1 MWVYKSLQLDTAR
14 GKLSSYSTTGDMN
27 MQVSKESMS
36 WYEKTNDLLTANNIA
51 VRFAEFA
58 HEEPVIDFKIAQQ
71 ILKRCW
77 KKYAGFKLGSHVK
90 IKQTSG
96 NRYTWI
102 RHGEISI
109 NTHKDWGEFIHDLS
123 HLIQTRSRPRKKYK
137 RGRAYHCPEH
147 AILEY
152 KIARDVLEFVS
163 KKEAA

>member
-1 MWVYKSLQLDTAR
+1 
-14 GKLSSYSTTGDMN
+14 MN
-27 MQVSKESMS
+27 MKVSKESMS

-51 VRFAEFA
+51 VRFSEFA

-90 IKQTSG
+90 IKQASG

-123 HLIQTRSRPRKKYK
+123 HLIQTRSSPRKKYI
-137 RGRAYHCPEH
+137 RGSAYHCAAH

-152 KIARDVLEFVS
+152 KIAVDVIEFVN

>member
-1 MWVYKSLQLDTAR
+1 
-14 GKLSSYSTTGDMN
+14 

-109 NTHKDWGEFIHDLS
+109 NTP
-123 HLIQTRSRPRKKYK
+123 RS
-137 RGRAYHCPEH
+137 
-147 AILEY
+147 
-152 KIARDVLEFVS
+152 
-163 KKEAA
+163 